1 LYALT
6 VRARDAVAVRR
17 VFEIK
22 GRNDGKPMPLFVSN
36 VDMAKGYGEF
46 KETASKLARRFWPG
60 ALTVV
65 VRRRPDFESDALAG
79 GDTVALRAPAN
90 DVALAVITGVG
101 EPVTGTSA
109 NLSGGPDP
117 LSADEVRR
125 QIGEKLDLILD
136 GGPAEVGVPSTIVD
150 CTGEE
155 PVILR
160 EGALTR
166 AEIFD
171 ALRG

>member
-1 LYALT
+1 
-6 VRARDAVAVRR
+6 

-22 GRNDGKPMPLFVSN
+22 GRNDGKPMPLFVS
-36 VDMAKGYGEF
+36 DAEMAKRFGEF
-46 KETASKLARRFWPG
+46 NATASKLAERFWPG

-65 VRRRPDFESDALAG
+65 VKRKPGFDSDALAG

-90 DVALAVITGVG
+90 DVALAVIAGVG

-117 LSADEVRR
+117 VSADEVRR
-125 QIGEKLDLILD
+125 QIAHQLDVILD
-136 GGPAEVGVPSTIVD
+136 AGPAEGGVASTIVD
-150 CTGEE
+150 CTGDE

-160 EGALTR
+160 EGALSR
-166 AEIFD
+166 AEVFD